1 MFLFCKKTRTAVT
14 WNADYTMPIAY
25 GSLGIA
31 DILSDSIINIDSNQI
46 VNLNIK
52 RNLFTLNFD
61 SIISIP
67 VTEVSDTFELPFP
80 VVLTINPG
88 QLFISETNQYDI
100 DLQDVELREFYLLS
114 ADFDYLI
121 ESSVQGEIIYE
132 YIITSATND
141 LAQPFTHQ
149 VVVPPALPS
158 QNSSVTGSFKIENH
172 LWNLTGLNGNL
183 VNKIIVDVNV
193 KVSDNNSVPVNMSNL
208 DTLYFNSTI
217 SNVML
222 ESAKGYFGSQNFHFG
237 PDTTDLSF
245 FDKILS
251 GSVDIEDIIMDLDII
266 NGLGIDART
275 NLNELFVQDDVGAN
289 KINFSHSIINQA
301 LNINRAYKNGNQI
314 LPQVSTINFS
324 QNNSNIEQVIESL
337 PGKMG
342 YSLDMIVNPLANVS
356 AHNDFIHKDYPFAL
370 DMNLAMPL
378 NAIVTNLTYQDTIEL
393 NIPDTLGLNYAR
405 LYVEIQNGLP
415 YDAELSISI
424 INGSSDIISPDLISS
439 GLFDVSGLLF
449 QKTQSELI
457 IDISKE
463 DLNLLKLD
471 NSIILTIKFNTA
483 NQGAYIDVYDYYN
496 IDFKINAD
504 FNLDVNI
511 N

>member
-1 MFLFCKKTRTAVT
+1 MFLFCKKTKTAVT
-14 WNADYTMPIAY
+14 WNADYTMPLAY

-46 VNLNIK
+46 VNLNINK
-52 RNLFTLNFD
+52 NLFSLNFD
-61 SIISIP
+61 SLISIP
-67 VTEVSDTFELPFP
+67 ITEVSDTFELPFP
-80 VVLTINPG
+80 VAITINPG
-88 QLFISETNQYDI
+88 QLFISETNQHNI
-100 DLQDVELREFYLLS
+100 NVQDVELREFYLLS

-132 YIITSATND
+132 YIITSATDN
-141 LAQPFTHQ
+141 LGQPFTNE
-149 VVVPPALPS
+149 VIVPPALS
-158 QNSSVTGSFKIENH
+158 NQHSSVSGSFKIENH
-172 LWNLTGLNGNL
+172 LWDLTGLNGNS
-183 VNKIIVDVNV
+183 VNKIVVDVNV
-193 KVSDNNSVPVNMSNL
+193 KVSDNNSAAVNMSNL
-208 DTLYFNSTI
+208 DTLFFKSSI

-222 ESAKGYFGSQNFHFG
+222 ESAKGYFGSQNFDFG
-237 PDTTDLSF
+237 PDTTDLLF

-251 GSVDIEDIIMDLDII
+251 GAVDIDEITMDLDII

-275 NLNELFVQDDVGAN
+275 NLSELFVQDNMGAN
-289 KINFSHSIINQA
+289 TINFSHSIINQA

-314 LPQVSTINFS
+314 IPSISSINFT
-324 QNNSNIEQVIESL
+324 QNNSNIEQIIESL
-337 PGKMG
+337 PDKIG
-342 YSLDMIVNPLANVS
+342 YELNMIVNPLANVS

-370 DMNLAMPL
+370 DMNLSMPL
-378 NAIVTNLTYQDTIEL
+378 NAIVTNLTYQDTLEL
-393 NIPDTLGLNYAR
+393 NIPDTSGLNSAK
-405 LYVEIQNGLP
+405 LYIEIDNGLP
-415 YDAELSISI
+415 FEAELSISI
-424 INGSSDIISPDLISS
+424 INGSSNIISPDVISS
-439 GLFDVSGLLF
+439 GLFDISGLLI

-483 NQGAYIDVYDYYN
+483 NQGSYIDVYDYYN